1 MTSEHTRNAGISSLF
16 QQALD
21 QPAGSRDAWLRRA
34 CGEDADLYQAVAE
47 LLTADA
53 DTGDP
58 FPGALEAAA
67 RELDD
72 SASPVAGRRIGPWEI
87 VREIGRGGMGTVLLA
102 RRADDEYRREV
113 AIKLIRG
120 FPDSASLERLRH
132 ERQVLADLAHPR
144 IAAMIDGGTTDDGQP
159 YLVMEFI
166 DGQPI
171 DAWCR
176 QRQLP
181 IRARIR
187 LLIEIC
193 EAVHFA
199 HQQLVVHRDLKP
211 ANVLVTADGQPKL
224 LDFGIAKLLPV
235 SQPDSRPAPVTRQR
249 FYTPHFSSP
258 EHIAG
263 RPVST
268 ASDVYSLG
276 RLLEA
281 VLTDNGESE
290 QRIPGE
296 LGAVVRRSCADRPEE
311 RYASAA
317 ALGDDLKRYLSGA
330 PLHAAGSRAGYFLR
344 KFLWRHR
351 LAVGATALVAL
362 LLVALVARV
371 VIEGERAMLAE
382 VEARLSAANAEQVT
396 DFLID
401 LIAAARPE
409 HARGEDVTVMAVLSQ
424 GRERIEQAAFD
435 EPVLRGRLALALG
448 RSFEALELHEPAAEL
463 YAQSA
468 NDAQR
473 SDDPEL
479 QIRALTSQGLTLA
492 FQAELT
498 TVEAK
503 LTEAD
508 QMLERLADPAPALV
522 GDLKNAWGIWANESG
537 ERDLARTALTEALE
551 IRRAQDPYSSGT
563 AATLHN
569 LALLERSLDQP
580 GRALGYINEAL
591 AIKRRTLGGDHPAM
605 ANSLRLRAMLEAS
618 LGRYRDSRATR
629 AESLALRLKLFS
641 ENDPI
646 LVTDYNELAN
656 AHHDLGEY
664 KQAIAL
670 YEKILELHEPDGQAG
685 RWSFIY
691 RNNLGAAH
699 EDRGNLARAESLYRQ
714 SLALRVDQFG
724 PRHIN
729 TLRAQHNL
737 ARVLTSQGRYDEARA
752 LAEATLEARTEALGR
767 EHGDTRLS
775 EILLTGI
782 LLAEDPDHPRLLAQL
797 DAQTGR
803 LLSGVAEGSLR
814 ALQAHASL
822 GEALLRAGRLE
833 PARTRLQTAIDGLR
847 EALDPNHPL
856 AAELEVELAWIDLL
870 EGDPT
875 GAQARLSKHR
885 ALLHETL
892 HTSAIRL
899 KQLDCLESAQTARS
913 CWESDPASTQ

>member
-1 MTSEHTRNAGISSLF
+1 MSSDASRNARLSTLF
-16 QQALD
+16 HEALE
-21 QPAGSRDAWLRRA
+21 QPASSREAWLSQA
-34 CGEDADLYQAVAE
+34 CGDDDELFQAVAK
-47 LLTADA
+47 LLVADA
-53 DTGDP
+53 DSGDP

-67 RELDD
+67 RGIGAEV
-72 SASPVAGRRIGPWEI
+72 SPVAGQRIGPWEI

-102 RRADDEYRREV
+102 RRADDEYQREV

-132 ERQVLADLAHPR
+132 ERQVLADLTHPR

-181 IRARIR
+181 IRERVR
-187 LLIEIC
+187 LLIEVC
-193 EAVHFA
+193 ETVHFA

-235 SQPDSRPAPVTRQR
+235 SQSDATPAPITQHR

-268 ASDVYSLG
+268 AGDVYSLG

-281 VLTDNGESE
+281 VVTDNDEGP
-290 QRIPGE
+290 RHLPGE
-296 LGAVVRRSCADRPEE
+296 LGVVVRRSCAELPEE

-330 PLHAAGSRAGYFLR
+330 PLHAAGNRTGYFLR

-351 LAVGATALVAL
+351 LAAGATALAVL
-362 LLVALVARV
+362 LLSGLVARI
-371 VIEGERAMLAE
+371 VIESERTMRAE

-409 HARGEDVTVMAVLSQ
+409 HARGEDVTVMAVLNQ
-424 GRERIEQAAFD
+424 GREMIEQAAFD

-448 RSFEALELHEPAAEL
+448 RSFEALELHDPASEL
-463 YAQSA
+463 YTRSA
-468 NDAQR
+468 ADAQR

-479 QIRALTSQGLTLA
+479 LVRALTSRGLTLA
-492 FQAELT
+492 FQSELAAAE
-498 TVEAK
+498 AA
-503 LTEAD
+503 LTEAG
-508 QMLERLADPAPALV
+508 QVVERLADPAPGLV

-537 ERDLARTALTEALE
+537 QRELARTALTEALE
-551 IRRAQDPYSSGT
+551 IRRGQDPDSSGT

-580 GRALGYINEAL
+580 NVALNYINEAL
-591 AIKRRTLGGDHPAM
+591 EIKRRTLGEDHPAM

-618 LGRYRDSRATR
+618 LGRYRQSRATR

-641 ENDPI
+641 EDDPI

-664 KQAIAL
+664 NQAIAL
-670 YEKILELHEPDGQAG
+670 YEKILELHEPDGEPG
-685 RWSFIY
+685 NWSYIY

-699 EDRGNLARAESLYRQ
+699 EDRGDLVRAESLYRQ
-714 SLALRVDQFG
+714 SLALRMDKFG
-724 PRHIN
+724 PGHIN

-737 ARVLTSQGRYDEARA
+737 ARVLNSQGRRTEARE
-752 LAEATLEARTEALGR
+752 LAEATLAARNQALGS
-767 EHGDTRLS
+767 EHGATRVS
-775 EILLTGI
+775 RILLTRI
-782 LLAEDPDHPRLLAQL
+782 LLAEDPDNSELLAQL
-797 DAQTGR
+797 ETETSR
-803 LLSGVAEGSLR
+803 LLEGVAEGSLR
-814 ALQAHASL
+814 ALKAHASL

-833 PARTRLQTAIDGLR
+833 PARARLQTAIDGLR
-847 EALDPNHPL
+847 EALDPDHPL
-856 AAELEVELAWIDLL
+856 AAELEVDLAWIDLL
-870 EGDPT
+870 EGDT
-875 GAQARLSKHR
+875 ARAQARLASHH
-885 ALLHETL
+885 ALLQETL
-892 HTSAIRL
+892 YPQAPRL
-899 KQLDCLESAQTARS
+899 QQFACLESGETQPD
-913 CWESDPASTQ
+913 CWQR